1 MEPVPAAIE
10 IGTGSARITNGGLT
24 AEISASGQ
32 LRFLRA
38 SGEELLAETT
48 AHFTGPP
55 TRRYKSVG
63 GGMHRFEVTFE
74 ARDGERLYG
83 LGQHQHGRLD
93 QKGAVV
99 ELIQRNTEVSIPF
112 LLSSHGYG
120 LLWNHPGIG
129 RVELGTTATRWVS
142 ESTRQW
148 DYWVT
153 AADEP
158 AALVRGYAQAVGR
171 TPMLPEWASGF
182 WQCKLR
188 YKTQDELLS
197 VAREYKRRG
206 LPLSVIVIDY
216 FHWTQQGDWKFD
228 PDEWPDPAA
237 MVAELEQLGI
247 KLMVSVWPTVNPA
260 SENYAEMNELGY
272 LVANEHGLG
281 LQLASWD
288 RGSAVRVPMSFY
300 DATNPRARDYIWSKV
315 RDNYLKFG
323 IKTWWLDACEPE
335 LVPEQP
341 ENLRYHIGPGLEV
354 GNAYPMLHARGFY
367 EGMQAEGEQEIVLLC
382 RSAWAGSQRYGALVW
397 SGDIDSTFEDLR
409 RQIPAGLNIGLSGIP
424 WWTTDIGGFK
434 NGDINSP
441 SFRELIVRWFQFG
454 VFCPVF
460 RLHGIRQPGTLVGSE
475 QTGAANEVWSFGE
488 TEYEI
493 IRHLLFLRERL
504 RPYVMEQMATASAN
518 GLPPMR
524 ALFLEF
530 PDEAPAWEVTD
541 QFMFGPDVLVA
552 PVTTYGA
559 RERDVYLPEAASW
572 LDAWTGNPVGAA
584 GWVTAAAPLGA
595 SRSISAKAAALPTC
609 ERPHRRCGGSPP
621 AVSEQLAGWLSLG
634 PGDRLSGVL
643 LFAFAL
649 PIVYNVIA
657 QLRADVAGDDCEPHR
672 AFRRA
677 RQLPLHPLR
686 STSRKAIA
694 NTFLFTVGSLAV
706 PVPDR
711 LRARAAVQPAVPAE
725 RLWPARSSL
734 CPWLLPFLVT
744 GVMFR
749 FLFQLEGGAVN
760 QVLPDSGL
768 STTGSTSWTD
778 PRLALWTC

>member
-1 MEPVPAAIE
+1 MGVFTHADQALEWRGGHEIVRVEPWGPDSLRVRGTLWEEIRYDLPGALLAAEPVPVTVE
-10 IGTGSARITNGGLT
+10 IGADAARITNGGLT

-32 LRFLRA
+32 LRFSRA
-38 SGEELLAETT
+38 SGDELLAETT

-55 TRRYKSVG
+55 TRRYKPAG
-63 GGMHRFEVTFE
+63 GGMHRYEVTFE
-74 ARDGERLYG
+74 ARDGERFYG

-120 LLWNHPGIG
+120 FLWNHPGIG

-148 DYWVT
+148 DYWIT

-158 AALVRGYAQAVGR
+158 AALVRGYARAVGR

-216 FHWTQQGDWKFD
+216 FHWTRQGDWKFD

-281 LQLASWD
+281 GQLAMWD

-341 ENLRYHIGPGLEV
+341 ENLRYYLGPGLEV
-354 GNAYPMLHARGFY
+354 GNAYPMLHTRGFY

-409 RQIPAGLNIGLSGIP
+409 RQIPAGLNIGLSGIG

-434 NGDINSP
+434 NGDITSP

-493 IRHLLFLRERL
+493 IRRLMFLRERL
-504 RPYVMEQMATASAN
+504 RPYVMEQMRVAHST

-524 ALFLEF
+524 PLFLDF
-530 PDEAPAWEVTD
+530 PADPACWDIAD
-541 QFMFGPDVLVA
+541 QFLFGGDILVA
-552 PVTTYGA
+552 PVVTEGA
-559 RERDVYLPEAASW
+559 REREVYLPAGADW
-572 LDAWTGNPVGAA
+572 RDAWTGAPAVEG
-584 GWVTAAAPLGA
+584 GQWVTAAAPLELIPVYVRGNV
-595 SRSISAKAAALPTC
+595 SPFGPIGSIGPA
-609 ERPHRRCGGSPP
+609 GG
-621 AVSEQLAGWLSLG
+621 EQA
-634 PGDRLSGVL
+634 
-643 LFAFAL
+643 
-649 PIVYNVIA
+649 
-657 QLRADVAGDDCEPHR
+657 
-672 AFRRA
+672 
-677 RQLPLHPLR
+677 
-686 STSRKAIA
+686 
-694 NTFLFTVGSLAV
+694 
-706 PVPDR
+706 
-711 LRARAAVQPAVPAE
+711 
-725 RLWPARSSL
+725 
-734 CPWLLPFLVT
+734 
-744 GVMFR
+744 
-749 FLFQLEGGAVN
+749 
-760 QVLPDSGL
+760 
-768 STTGSTSWTD
+768 
-778 PRLALWTC
+778 

>member
-1 MEPVPAAIE
+1 MGVFTHADQALEWRGGHEIVRVEPWGPGSLRVRGTVWEEIRDDLPGALLPAEPVPVTVE
-10 IGTGSARITNGGLT
+10 IGADAARITNGALT
-24 AEISASGQ
+24 AEVSASGQ

-38 SGEELLAETT
+38 SGDELLAETT

-55 TRRYKSVG
+55 TRRYKPAG

-74 ARDGERLYG
+74 ARDGERFYG

-112 LLSSHGYG
+112 LLSSRCYG

-148 DYWVT
+148 DYWIT

-216 FHWTQQGDWKFD
+216 FHWTRQGDWKFD

-237 MVAELEQLGI
+237 MVTELEQLGI

-260 SENYAEMNELGY
+260 SENYAEMSELGY

-300 DATNPRARDYIWSKV
+300 DATNPRARGYVWSKV

-341 ENLRYHIGPGLEV
+341 ENLRYYIGPGLEV

-424 WWTTDIGGFK
+424 WWTTDIGGFSK
-434 NGDINSP
+434 GDINSP

-460 RLHGIRQPGTLVGSE
+460 RLHGIRQPGTMAGSE
-475 QTGAANEVWSFGE
+475 QTGAANEVWSFGDA
-488 TEYEI
+488 EYEI

-504 RPYVMEQMATASAN
+504 RPYVMEQMRVAHST

-524 ALFLEF
+524 PLFLDF
-530 PDEAPAWEVTD
+530 PADPACWDIAD
-541 QFMFGPDVLVA
+541 QFLFGGDILVA
-552 PVTTYGA
+552 PVVTEGA
-559 RERDVYLPEAASW
+559 RERDVYLPAGADW
-572 LDAWTGNPVGAA
+572 RDAWTGAPAA
-584 GWVTAAAPLGA
+584 GGQWVTAAAPLELIPVYVRGNVSPFGPIESIGA
-595 SRSISAKAAALPTC
+595 
-609 ERPHRRCGGSPP
+609 GG
-621 AVSEQLAGWLSLG
+621 EQ
-634 PGDRLSGVL
+634 P
-643 LFAFAL
+643 
-649 PIVYNVIA
+649 
-657 QLRADVAGDDCEPHR
+657 
-672 AFRRA
+672 
-677 RQLPLHPLR
+677 
-686 STSRKAIA
+686 
-694 NTFLFTVGSLAV
+694 
-706 PVPDR
+706 
-711 LRARAAVQPAVPAE
+711 
-725 RLWPARSSL
+725 
-734 CPWLLPFLVT
+734 
-744 GVMFR
+744 
-749 FLFQLEGGAVN
+749 
-760 QVLPDSGL
+760 
-768 STTGSTSWTD
+768 
-778 PRLALWTC
+778 

>member
-1 MEPVPAAIE
+1 MGVFTHGDGALEWRGGHETVRIEPWGPDSLRVRGTLWEQVRDDLPGALIPAGPVPVSIE
-10 IGTGSARITNGGLT
+10 VGTGAARVTNGALT

-32 LRFLRA
+32 LRFLRP

-48 AHFTGPP
+48 PHFTGPP
-55 TRRYKSVG
+55 TRRYTSAG
-63 GGMHRFEVTFE
+63 GGMHHFEVRFA
-74 ARDGERLYG
+74 ARDGERCYG

-99 ELIQRNTEVSIPF
+99 ELVQRNTEVSIPF
-112 LLSSHGYG
+112 LLSSLGYG
-120 LLWNHPGIG
+120 FLWNHPGIG
-129 RVELGTTATRWVS
+129 RVELGTTVTRWVS
-142 ESTRQW
+142 EATRQW

-158 AALVRGYAQAVGR
+158 AALVRAYGAVTGR
-171 TPMLPEWASGF
+171 APELPGWASGF

-216 FHWTQQGDWKFD
+216 FHWTRQGDWKFD

-237 MVAELEQLGI
+237 MVAELDELGV
-247 KLMVSVWPTVNPA
+247 KLMVSIWPTVNPA
-260 SENYAEMNELGY
+260 SENYAEMAELGL

-281 LQLASWD
+281 VQLASWD

-300 DATNPRARDYIWSKV
+300 DPTNPRARDYIWSRV

-434 NGDINSP
+434 NGDIASP

-460 RLHGIRQPGTLVGSE
+460 RLHGFRMPGSMVGSE
-475 QTGAANEVWSFGE
+475 QTGAGNEVWSFGE

-504 RPYVMEQMATASAN
+504 RPYVMAQMRVAHET

-524 ALFLEF
+524 PLFLNF
-530 PDEAPAWEVTD
+530 PGDPVCWQVED
-541 QFMFGPDVLVA
+541 QFLFGDDILVA
-552 PVTTYGA
+552 PVLAEGA
-559 RERDVYLPEAASW
+559 RERQVYLPAGSW
-572 LDAWTGNPVGAA
+572 RDAWTGAQAEG
-584 GWVTAAAPLGA
+584 GRWVTAAAPLELIPVYVRGGVEPFGPL
-595 SRSISAKAAALPTC
+595 SSIGPPLSSA
-609 ERPHRRCGGSPP
+609 PP
-621 AVSEQLAGWLSLG
+621 AG
-634 PGDRLSGVL
+634 GDS
-643 LFAFAL
+643 A
-649 PIVYNVIA
+649 
-657 QLRADVAGDDCEPHR
+657 
-672 AFRRA
+672 
-677 RQLPLHPLR
+677 
-686 STSRKAIA
+686 
-694 NTFLFTVGSLAV
+694 
-706 PVPDR
+706 
-711 LRARAAVQPAVPAE
+711 
-725 RLWPARSSL
+725 
-734 CPWLLPFLVT
+734 
-744 GVMFR
+744 
-749 FLFQLEGGAVN
+749 
-760 QVLPDSGL
+760 
-768 STTGSTSWTD
+768 
-778 PRLALWTC
+778 

>member
-1 MEPVPAAIE
+1 MGVFTHADQALEWRGGHEIVRVEPWGPGSLRVRGTVWEEIRDDLPGALLPAEPVPVTVE
-10 IGTGSARITNGGLT
+10 IGADAARITNGGLT
-24 AEISASGQ
+24 AEVSASGQ

-38 SGEELLAETT
+38 SGDELLAETT

-55 TRRYKSVG
+55 TRRYKPAG

-74 ARDGERLYG
+74 ARDGERFYG

-112 LLSSHGYG
+112 LLSSRCYG

-148 DYWVT
+148 DYWIT

-237 MVAELEQLGI
+237 MVTELEQLGI

-300 DATNPRARDYIWSKV
+300 DATNPRARGYVWSKV

-341 ENLRYHIGPGLEV
+341 ENLRYYIGPGLEV

-424 WWTTDIGGFK
+424 WWTTDIGGFSK
-434 NGDINSP
+434 GDINSP

-460 RLHGIRQPGTLVGSE
+460 RLHGIRQPGTMAGSE
-475 QTGAANEVWSFGE
+475 QTGAANEVWSFGD

-504 RPYVMEQMATASAN
+504 RPYVMEQMRVAHST

-524 ALFLEF
+524 PLFLDF
-530 PDEAPAWEVTD
+530 PADPACWDIAD
-541 QFMFGPDVLVA
+541 QFLFGGDILVA
-552 PVTTYGA
+552 PVVTEGA
-559 RERDVYLPEAASW
+559 RERDVYLPAGADW
-572 LDAWTGNPVGAA
+572 RDAWTGAPAA
-584 GWVTAAAPLGA
+584 GGQWVTAAAPLELIPVYVRGNVSPFGPIESIGA
-595 SRSISAKAAALPTC
+595 
-609 ERPHRRCGGSPP
+609 GG
-621 AVSEQLAGWLSLG
+621 EQ
-634 PGDRLSGVL
+634 P
-643 LFAFAL
+643 
-649 PIVYNVIA
+649 
-657 QLRADVAGDDCEPHR
+657 
-672 AFRRA
+672 
-677 RQLPLHPLR
+677 
-686 STSRKAIA
+686 
-694 NTFLFTVGSLAV
+694 
-706 PVPDR
+706 
-711 LRARAAVQPAVPAE
+711 
-725 RLWPARSSL
+725 
-734 CPWLLPFLVT
+734 
-744 GVMFR
+744 
-749 FLFQLEGGAVN
+749 
-760 QVLPDSGL
+760 
-768 STTGSTSWTD
+768 
-778 PRLALWTC
+778 